1 MFTGGM
7 FTVWRGWLIFD
18 PAAPDLGAVYHTES
32 ATPAAE
38 AAAIPRREPVLD
50 YPAND
55 PGWNDF
61 GWVGAASRRD
71 PVPETSFEQDAKDA
85 AASEDR
91 LLGLLAVE
99 VDVLGATPL
108 QAARR
113 LFGGS
118 RA

>member
-7 FTVWRGWLIFD
+7 FTAWRDRLLLD
-18 PAAPDLGAVYHTES
+18 PAAPDPGAVCHNES
-32 ATPAAE
+32 ATSTAE
-38 AAAIPRREPVLD
+38 AATVPHCGPVL
-50 YPAND
+50 
-55 PGWNDF
+55 
-61 GWVGAASRRD
+61 
-71 PVPETSFEQDAKDA
+71 ETCFEQDAKDA